1 MEQVRRNQYVV
12 VAFALTILA
21 ISFVPQ
27 INSFWEEY
35 FVSPIESDA
44 CEAGDAA
51 SRDARAVRLWRR
63 K

>member
-1 MEQVRRNQYVV
+1 MEQVRRNQYVI

-44 CEAGDAA
+44 CEAGDL
-51 SRDARAVRLWRR
+51 DCD
-63 K
+63 